1 MAHANL
7 SVFLLRHG
15 LSEANM
21 DKTANARKPDHA
33 IELAGSPESDD
44 PHENGHAQAYL
55 AGKAFVAHILERD
68 GGRQKRRLR
77 LLVSP
82 YLRTQQT
89 SDGFQRALDEAGFV
103 YDRREAMEM
112 REISFG
118 LYDGLED
125 HELKELFPRE
135 HAHYQKHVEF
145 SGELF
150 APMPMGESRIQVGDR
165 VKALF
170 GTILRDATG
179 TSPHRDEEF
188 ARIVVQAHAE
198 ALRTGPIRDFVM
210 VGHGVTNRQFRH
222 RWMHYPWQ
230 WVEAEPN
237 PGNCS
242 IQVIRSTDGRG
253 YEDVTVFEGFRHV
266 RGHEKQEE
274 REEGHVLPEKVQADA
289 DQEAAVQA
297 ELDGYSPGTPMSDG
311 LRARLV
317 SETDEERLDDGMR
330 EGGNAAGLW
339 VAWLRS

>member
-1 MAHANL
+1 MAQASL

-55 AGKAFVAHILERD
+55 AGKAFVAHIRERD
-68 GGRQKRRLR
+68 GGSQTRRLR

-170 GTILRDATG
+170 GTILRDAA
-179 TSPHRDEEF
+179 PRD
-188 ARIVVQAHAE
+188 AMRLVE
-198 ALRTGPIRDFVM
+198 AVAGREDRLREGPINDFVM

-253 YEDVTVFEGFRHV
+253 YEDVSVFEGFRHV

-274 REEGHVLPEKVQADA
+274 REEGHVLPDVHMSADEVNDEA
-289 DQEAAVQA
+289 DVQA
-297 ELDGYSPGTPMSDG
+297 ELEAYKPGEPMSPG
-311 LRARLV
+311 LLARMLA
-317 SETDEERLDDGMR
+317 ETDDDRLDDDMR
-330 EGGNAAGLW
+330 EGRSPGGLW
-339 VAWLRS
+339 CAWLRS

>member
-1 MAHANL
+1 M
-7 SVFLLRHG
+7 
-15 LSEANM
+15 
-21 DKTANARKPDHA
+21 
-33 IELAGSPESDD
+33 
-44 PHENGHAQAYL
+44 
-55 AGKAFVAHILERD
+55 
-68 GGRQKRRLR
+68 
-77 LLVSP
+77 
-82 YLRTQQT
+82 
-89 SDGFQRALDEAGFV
+89 
-103 YDRREAMEM
+103 
-112 REISFG
+112 
-118 LYDGLED
+118 
-125 HELKELFPRE
+125 
-135 HAHYQKHVEF
+135 
-145 SGELF
+145 
-150 APMPMGESRIQVGDR
+150 
-165 VKALF
+165 KALF

-317 SETDEERLDDGMR
+317 SETDEERLDDEMR

>member
-1 MAHANL
+1 MAQANL

-33 IELAGSPESDD
+33 IELAGSPDSDD

-55 AGKAFVAHILERD
+55 AGKAFVAHVLERD
-68 GGRQKRRLR
+68 GGSQTRRLR

-125 HELKELFPRE
+125 HELKEVFPRE
-135 HAHYQKHVEF
+135 HAHYQKHVKF

-165 VKALF
+165 VKSLF
-170 GTILRDATG
+170 GTILRDATPKEPL
-179 TSPHRDEEF
+179 SIDEKIARRDDP
-188 ARIVVQAHAE
+188 
-198 ALRTGPIRDFVM
+198 LRNGPIRDFVM

-266 RGHEKQEE
+266 RGHERQEE
-274 REEGHVLPEKVQADA
+274 REEGHVLPNEVDEAQRLAD
-289 DQEAAVQA
+289 EAAVQE
-297 ELDGYSPGTPMSDG
+297 ELEGYLVGTPMSPG
-311 LRARLV
+311 LLARMV
-317 SETDEERLDDGMR
+317 SETDDDRLDDAMR
-330 EGGNAAGLW
+330 EGRSPGALW
-339 VAWLRS
+339 CAWLRS